1 MKQRRPA
8 RLHLFITISLIMASA
23 WGAAAAWAA
32 EPDFKAMLKTID
44 TRSNFSGLD
53 LTAKMLLVSDDPER
67 GHEVKSARTFRRDSD
82 DAFLTLFLEP
92 KSQLGQGYLKVD
104 DNLWFYD
111 PESRKFTHTSLKEN
125 VQGTDMKN
133 SDFGQSS
140 LASDYKI
147 TKWSEGKLGAYEV
160 WLLDLEATNNEA
172 TYPFKKIAVSK
183 KDELLLKS
191 EDYSLSRRLL
201 RTAYYPSYAK
211 AGSSYIADKTLF
223 VDALV
228 SGKKT
233 QMSMSEISVAPIPD
247 SVFTKAYVER
257 VNR

>member
-1 MKQRRPA
+1 MNKHTIRR
-8 RLHLFITISLIMASA
+8 LVLLSISSLISLSV
-23 WGAAAAWAA
+23 WAA

-44 TRSNFSGLD
+44 TRSNFSGMD
-53 LTAKMLLVSDDPER
+53 FSAKVLFVSDDPEK
-67 GHEVKSARTFRRDSD
+67 GHEVRAARTFRRDAD

-92 KSQLGQGYLKVD
+92 QSQLGQGYLKVD

-125 VQGTDMKN
+125 MQGTDVKN
-133 SDFGQSS
+133 SDFGQST

-147 TKWSEGKLGAYEV
+147 NSWSEGKLGAYDV
-160 WLLDLEATNNEA
+160 WILDMEATNNEA
-172 TYPFKKIAVSK
+172 TYAFKKISVSK
-183 KDELLLKS
+183 KDGLLLKS
-191 EDYSLSRRLL
+191 EDYSLSKRLL
-201 RTAYYPSYAK
+201 RTAYYPSYTK
-211 AGSSYIADKTLF
+211 AGSSYIVDKALY

-233 QMSMSEISVAPIPD
+233 QLTFSEISVQPIPD